1 MTKETQSSFTDDVW
15 DIEQTGTMQ
24 NFIIGHEV
32 VPTDLQ
38 DASLAVST
46 SKLPIEDITS
56 GICLSSQIPW
66 CYSKQGWV
74 PKGEP
79 LGLLE

>member
-1 MTKETQSSFTDDVW
+1 
-15 DIEQTGTMQ
+15 MQ

-56 GICLSSQIPW
+56 GICLSSQIP
-66 CYSKQGWV
+66 
-74 PKGEP
+74 
-79 LGLLE
+79 